1 MFEILEG
8 DCTNMAGPPSMP
20 ILRLMRVLTQR
31 PDPFGG
37 VPGSIGRFTCRNYE
51 GPQDIAAWLRVRREA
66 LAQLPPSGR
75 EWTAA
80 DFHREFLQ
88 QPWWAPQRMWF
99 ALPVAV
105 GEQSPPAPLAEPM
118 GTVCLAVRETG
129 GVPRAAIGWLLVR
142 PAWQRRGVGR
152 LLLTVAEQA
161 AWDAGARQVYL
172 ETHAAW
178 QAAVAFYRQAGYA
191 PLEARNR

>member
-1 MFEILEG
+1 MFSILEG
-8 DCTNMAGPPSMP
+8 DRTDMAGPPSMP

-31 PDPFGG
+31 PDPETAT
-37 VPGSIGRFTCRNYE
+37 PAGSQRFRCRNYE
-51 GPQDIAAWLRVRREA
+51 GPHDIAAWLRVRREA

-80 DFHREFLQ
+80 NFHREFLQ

-99 ALPVAV
+99 ALPVAEE
-105 GEQSPPAPLAEPM
+105 EQSPSRARAEPI

-129 GVPRAAIGWLLVR
+129 GVPRAAIGWLLVC

-161 AWDAGARQVYL
+161 AWDLGARQVHL

-178 QAAVAFYRQAGYA
+178 QAAVALYRQAGYV